1 MAVRPFGSSGQDSPC
16 PVAGTDHRPGQ
27 RVERGC
33 RGPHPSTLWVLPEA
47 APLELARLLTLGRGQ
62 VCRLQVTHH
71 GRLSLPR
78 ARGSARPHPPHPAGA
93 VRLCSC
99 SSQVE
104 KTRHYL
110 LLREKLETAQRPGP
124 EAPSPAS
131 SEDSEA
137 HGSSSASSPLTAE
150 ARPASLEAPSE
161 RQREL
166 AVKVGGHPP
175 GPPRC
180 QQPLGPGRTRVL
192 ESP

>member
-1 MAVRPFGSSGQDSPC
+1 MAPVRTARVQRWALTARRGSEWKEGVRVHIRPCSGPFPRLRPWSLSVCSCWG
-16 PVAGTDHRPGQ
+16 VAGLRTPGHPPQQAEQ
-27 RVERGC
+27 RA
-33 RGPHPSTLWVLPEA
+33 LP
-47 APLELARLLTLGRGQ
+47 G
-62 VCRLQVTHH
+62 
-71 GRLSLPR
+71 LPR
-78 ARGSARPHPPHPAGA
+78 ARGSVRPRPPRPAGA
-93 VRLCSC
+93 VRPCSR

-175 GPPRC
+175 SPSRC

-192 ESP
+192 ESR

>member
-1 MAVRPFGSSGQDSPC
+1 MAPVRTARAQQRALA
-16 PVAGTDHRPGQ
+16 AGCG

-33 RGPHPSTLWVLPEA
+33 QVRVRPCSGPFP
-47 APLELARLLTLGRGQ
+47 RLCPRS
-62 VCRLQVTHH
+62 
-71 GRLSLPR
+71 LS
-78 ARGSARPHPPHPAGA
+78 
-93 VRLCSC
+93 VRLHLGTGRSAGSTGPAPPCGHRVRPCSRPA
-99 SSQVE
+99 QVE

-110 LLREKLETAQRPGP
+110 LLREKLEAAQRPGP
-124 EAPSPAS
+124 EALSPAS

-166 AVKVGGHPP
+166 AVKVGGRPACRWGTWENE
-175 GPPRC
+175 GPRA
-180 QQPLGPGRTRVL
+180 L